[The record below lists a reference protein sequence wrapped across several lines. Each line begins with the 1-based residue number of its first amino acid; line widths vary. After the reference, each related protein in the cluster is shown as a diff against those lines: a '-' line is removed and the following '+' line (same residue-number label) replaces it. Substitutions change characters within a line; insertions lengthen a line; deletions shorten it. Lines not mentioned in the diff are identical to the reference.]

1 MTKNLPKSVA
11 PARDLRELNT
21 RPKLIPV
28 LVAQYCR
35 LVGVQYQR
43 QRQENFRTTTATTL
57 REEDRAITSAA
68 E

>member
-1 MTKNLPKSVA
+1 MTKNLPKSAA

-43 QRQENFRTTTATTL
+43 QQQQEKA
-57 REEDRAITSAA
+57 RASR
-68 E
+68 

>member
-1 MTKNLPKSVA
+1 MTKNLPKSAA

-43 QRQENFRTTTATTL
+43 QQQELIQAATASNKS
-57 REEDRAITSAA
+57 ESDCAITSAA

>member
-1 MTKNLPKSVA
+1 MTKNLPKSAA

-43 QRQENFRTTTATTL
+43 QQQQQEKA
-57 REEDRAITSAA
+57 RASS
-68 E
+68 